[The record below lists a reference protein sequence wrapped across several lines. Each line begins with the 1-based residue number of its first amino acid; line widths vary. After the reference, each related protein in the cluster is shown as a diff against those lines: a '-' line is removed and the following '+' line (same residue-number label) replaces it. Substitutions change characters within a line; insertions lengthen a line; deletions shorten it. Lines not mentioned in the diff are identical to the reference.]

1 VSLPRCR
8 LCMFRST
15 KPSMLIARRRR
26 EFQFSAHSLYLDRG
40 DFDDVRD
47 GSSLGSREWSSE
59 RYGPRHATDGDSWQ
73 VIGRHRLRTRKF
85 PEQISAPTHFRHA
98 ESQKSFTI
106 SDLFDIRFSGS
117 HRLLHCHITVCLF
130 DISGGFRP
138 FTTSRMMN
146 PGLKDLFVCA
156 S

>member
-1 VSLPRCR
+1 MQAMYLS
-8 LCMFRST
+8 
-15 KPSMLIARRRR
+15 KYKASMLIARTRR
-26 EFQFSAHSLYLDRG
+26 EFQFSAHSLSLDRG
-40 DFDDVRD
+40 VFDDVRD
-47 GSSLGSREWSSE
+47 GSSLGSRGWSSE
-59 RYGPRHATDGDSWQ
+59 RDGPRQATEGDPWQ
-73 VIGRHRLRTRKF
+73 AIGRHRLRIRNF
-85 PEQISAPTHFRHA
+85 PEQISAPTHFRPA

-117 HRLLHCHITVCLF
+117 HRLLHCHITVCPF

-146 PGLKDLFVCA
+146 PSLKNLFVCA